1 MVMCVCVCVC
11 VCDRGGEHAEGE
23 GDSLCQWPQA

>member
-11 VCDRGGEHAEGE
+11 VSGVFGALF
-23 GDSLCQWPQA
+23 LCMNIFEAVSNN